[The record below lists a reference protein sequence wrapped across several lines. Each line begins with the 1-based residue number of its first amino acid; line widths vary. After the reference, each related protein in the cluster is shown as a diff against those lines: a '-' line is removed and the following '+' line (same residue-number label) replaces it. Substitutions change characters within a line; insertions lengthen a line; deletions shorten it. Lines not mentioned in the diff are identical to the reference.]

1 MKFLLIMAILT
12 ILHQTNTNK
21 RMKRQ
26 AKEKDFNL
34 NFGLSTA
41 LKERLHPEIIE
52 KSLIG
57 KYISNEFISLVL
69 APVMNEIERC
79 ITKLESIDNK
89 LEKNFNE
96 KKTILNMALMAVS
109 ILGPTTLVILLILLI
124 YLERKQGNLRAK
136 FKKW

>member
-1 MKFLLIMAILT
+1 
-12 ILHQTNTNK
+12 
-21 RMKRQ
+21 MKRQ

-34 NFGLSTA
+34 NFGLSTT

-57 KYISNEFISLVL
+57 KYISNEFFSLVL

-96 KKTILNMALMAVS
+96 KK
-109 ILGPTTLVILLILLI
+109 P
-124 YLERKQGNLRAK
+124 Y
-136 FKKW
+136 